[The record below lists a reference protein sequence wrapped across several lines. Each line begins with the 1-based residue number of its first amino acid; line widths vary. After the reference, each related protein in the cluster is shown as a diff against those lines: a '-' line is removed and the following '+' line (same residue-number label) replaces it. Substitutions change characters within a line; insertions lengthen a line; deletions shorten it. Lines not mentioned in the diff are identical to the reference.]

1 MKAYALFTALVAT
14 TISIS
19 ATAQTPVSEIDTQI
33 AAARTTARVF
43 LSSALAQSRCQ
54 SLSR

>member
-33 AAARTTARVF
+33 AAATTVRVF
-43 LSSALAQSRCQ
+43 LSSASAQNRCEPQ
-54 SLSR
+54 G